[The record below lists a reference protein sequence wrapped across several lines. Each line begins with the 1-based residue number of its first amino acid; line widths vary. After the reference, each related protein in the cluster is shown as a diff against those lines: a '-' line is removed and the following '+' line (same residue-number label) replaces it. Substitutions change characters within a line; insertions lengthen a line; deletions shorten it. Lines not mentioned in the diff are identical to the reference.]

1 MPPEE
6 LERLSDADRADLE
19 RRQSDV
25 LHEFRSVMLRQR
37 QIMQQLAED
46 VRAIERNF
54 GATLIA
60 PLITEIKQRY
70 AQEKVQRYLDAIQ
83 EHMLSH
89 LDMFKEVGQPAQAMP
104 TPSPDDGRE
113 PFLEYRVN
121 VVVDNS
127 ETHGA
132 PVLVEDTPT
141 YKNLFGAIDR
151 VVDPHGRVVTN
162 FTRIKA
168 GSCSV
173 PAGGMCY
180 STSKT
185 P

>member
-1 MPPEE
+1 
-6 LERLSDADRADLE
+6 
-19 RRQSDV
+19 
-25 LHEFRSVMLRQR
+25 
-37 QIMQQLAED
+37 
-46 VRAIERNF
+46 
-54 GATLIA
+54 
-60 PLITEIKQRY
+60 
-70 AQEKVQRYLDAIQ
+70 
-83 EHMLSH
+83 MLSH

-127 ETHGA
+127 ETHSA

-168 GSCSV
+168 GSLFRAS
-173 PAGGMCY
+173 GGY
-180 STSKT
+180 VLFNLEDALTEPFVWKNLKRTLQNNQVKIEAYDPFLFSTIST
-185 P
+185 LA